1 MKLNYSISI
10 PQPCHQ
16 DWYKM
21 TPNEKGRFCQ
31 SCSKTVVDFT
41 KMNTDE
47 IQDYIHNSRNQR
59 ICGHIK
65 QSQLDTINLK
75 IPETIFNQKLSFHRV
90 FILALLFS
98 MGLTLFN
105 CEDEKGKAKKIE
117 SIEIVESHQ
126 KTIDTIINNND
137 TKTIQLDNNQRE
149 KVKSSKNVVTETQP
163 INGMTIIEM
172 VGDIDATPI
181 DVNDIDPID
190 IDSLEIEEPPHCP
203 APEQGD
209 IVFGMIVENPPEFKD
224 APENLSR
231 SEKRELLSNRITEI
245 VKNNFN
251 QKIADSL
258 GLEGKQRIH
267 TQFKINEEGLISDII
282 VRANHPKLEKEAR
295 RVIKLL
301 PIFKPA
307 QQRGKSIASVYSL
320 PIVFIVED

>member
-47 IQDYIHNSRNQR
+47 IQDYIHNNRNQR

-117 SIEIVESHQ
+117 SIEIVETHQ

-137 TKTIQLDNNQRE
+137 TKTIQLDNNLRE
-149 KVKSSKNVVTETQP
+149 KVKSSKSIVKEQEHIEGMMIVET
-163 INGMTIIEM
+163 GGIE
-172 VGDIDATPI
+172 VEP
-181 DVNDIDPID
+181 VE
-190 IDSLEIEEPPHCP
+190 IDSLKVEPLPKCPDPEEEFIIGFINIES
-203 APEQGD
+203 
-209 IVFGMIVENPPEFKD
+209 PPEFFNTPHHLSNKEKKD
-224 APENLSR
+224 YF
-231 SEKRELLSNRITEI
+231 SEKINQI
-245 VKNNFN
+245 VLENFDIG
-251 QKIADSL
+251 QGDLDIS
-258 GLEGKQRIH
+258 GRQRIF
-267 TQFKINEEGLISDII
+267 TQFTINKVGKVSNIK
-282 VRANHPKLEKEAR
+282 VRAPHIVFEKEAI
-295 RVIKLL
+295 RVLNLL
-301 PIFKPA
+301 PQFKPA
-307 QQRGKSIASVYSL
+307 RQRDKNVSVTYTL
-320 PIVFIVED
+320 PITFISQD